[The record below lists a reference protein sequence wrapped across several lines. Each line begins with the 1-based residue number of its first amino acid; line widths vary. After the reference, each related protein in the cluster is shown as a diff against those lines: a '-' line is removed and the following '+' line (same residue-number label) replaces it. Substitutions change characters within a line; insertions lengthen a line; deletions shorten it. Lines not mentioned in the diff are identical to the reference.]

1 VRCEKHG
8 LFEGLCGG
16 IIFRK
21 YLRHFLFYWERIKT
35 PFVVFSH
42 LWRKSLTRVTSSW
55 FGNFHFTKKVL
66 QILDLF
72 DLYWRMKWKK
82 VLLSQIWGL
91 TPCVQL
97 VSHTALSLL
106 HIFPKL
112 KFSFSFTRSQIFHA
126 QPLSSLWSP
135 THWCIWNFSHL
146 SICKMSFTLSRLLG
160 LSCFVK
166 ILKTF
171 PQLND
176 IFHIDFMEM

>member
-21 YLRHFLFYWERIKT
+21 YLRQFLFYWERIKT
-35 PFVVFSH
+35 PFVMFSH

-55 FGNFHFTKKVL
+55 FGNFHFTKKVI

-91 TPCVQL
+91 TPCDQ
-97 VSHTALSLL
+97 HTSLSLTL
-106 HIFPKL
+106 LCPSYIY
-112 KFSFSFTRSQIFHA
+112 SQIEVQFQLH
-126 QPLSSLWSP
+126 QKPDISRSTSVLSVRSHPLMYLEFFTP
-135 THWCIWNFSHL
+135 LHL
-146 SICKMSFTLSRLLG
+146 
-160 LSCFVK
+160 
-166 ILKTF
+166 
-171 PQLND
+171 
-176 IFHIDFMEM
+176 